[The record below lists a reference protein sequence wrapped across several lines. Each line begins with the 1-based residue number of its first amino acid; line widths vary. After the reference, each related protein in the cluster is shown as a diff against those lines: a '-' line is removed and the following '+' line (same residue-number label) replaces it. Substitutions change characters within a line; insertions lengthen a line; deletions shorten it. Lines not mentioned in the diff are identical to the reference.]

1 MRKYARYR
9 RVANDRAPPA
19 TGRRAKRPPRPRA
32 RYRRTGAATAGS
44 SRASLPRRSSWRT
57 IASIAVTV
65 PSRLALICAVGPCQ
79 VSWVEVE
86 GCPGGRAIPDQ
97 LVVIERRQRV
107 LVTRRAVRRAERV
120 ALDRRGAGAIGVGV
134 RAGAHAYLGP
144 RPSGWLRV
152 GDMMVMGFP
161 LGEGQSG
168 RSVFGGRPRER
179 GGSAMPGA
187 GRGASA

>member
-1 MRKYARYR
+1 MGYTQRRWRARDAAASAGEFGSR
-9 RVANDRAPPA
+9 RMNTRADTKA
-19 TGRRAKRPPRPRA
+19 GRISGGGERPPTRQSRDA
-32 RYRRTGAATAGS
+32 RRR
-44 SRASLPRRSSWRT
+44 RRSV
-57 IASIAVTV
+57 ADVDELGV
-65 PSRLALICAVGPCQ
+65 ALICAVGPCQ

>member
-1 MRKYARYR
+1 MTPARFLWARSSPSTSFARCSSPSSSTASISCPVSQSGAPGCR
-9 RVANDRAPPA
+9 RCHDRIQVFARAELACAYLCSRVLSTLLVKSSKVVRVVRRLPATGCDRAP
-19 TGRRAKRPPRPRA
+19 
-32 RYRRTGAATAGS
+32 AAG
-44 SRASLPRRSSWRT
+44 L
-57 IASIAVTV
+57 
-65 PSRLALICAVGPCQ
+65 
-79 VSWVEVE
+79 
-86 GCPGGRAIPDQ
+86 
-97 LVVIERRQRV
+97 
-107 LVTRRAVRRAERV
+107 LVTRRAARRAERG

-168 RSVFGGRPRER
+168 RSVFGGRPRGR